1 MRQEP
6 CKAFGHL
13 FPADA
18 ALFDAVEAALSGWNM
33 PDCAELAGDLL
44 RIDFEGVFFPLDDV
58 LEAVRPF
65 LKPESAG
72 KIDLIDMEQW
82 TLTRTTFAGTDMA
95 TKTVGLNHVLDYSG
109 H

>member
-18 ALFDAVEAALSGWNM
+18 ALFAAVETALSGWNL
-33 PDCAELAGDLL
+33 PDCTELSGDLL

-65 LKPESAG
+65 LTPESVG

-82 TLTRTTFAGTDMA
+82 TLTRTTFAGTAMT

>member
-1 MRQEP
+1 MPHATGTLQGLRPPLP
-6 CKAFGHL
+6 CGRRAFCRRR
-13 FPADA
+13 
-18 ALFDAVEAALSGWNM
+18 S
-33 PDCAELAGDLL
+33 
-44 RIDFEGVFFPLDDV
+44 
-58 LEAVRPF
+58 RPF

-82 TLTRTTFAGTDMA
+82 TLTRTTFAGTAMT

>member
-1 MRQEP
+1 M
-6 CKAFGHL
+6 
-13 FPADA
+13 
-18 ALFDAVEAALSGWNM
+18 
-33 PDCAELAGDLL
+33 
-44 RIDFEGVFFPLDDV
+44 

-82 TLTRTTFAGTDMA
+82 TLTRTTFAGTAMT